1 LLTLFKRNPS
11 EFWRLARSGFWNHLT
26 KFFNELAGKT
36 SARAYR
42 LLYNESFPAPSAP
55 GVAVLRDEEV
65 FVVVTIYRGNV
76 GIDGVVGTPIDVQ
89 RHLDKFPG
97 AFAFVRRI
105 DELKLSIMNVITSP
119 QIYTSSQSNKRF
131 LM

>member
-11 EFWRLARSGFWNHLT
+11 EFWRLARSGGWNRLT
-26 KFFNELAGKT
+26 KFFNGLAGRT

-42 LLYNESFPAPSAP
+42 LLYNESFPAPPVP

-76 GIDGVVGTPIDVQ
+76 GIDGVVGTPVDVQ
-89 RHLDKFPG
+89 IHLNKFPG